1 LTLRASLKRWLGLEK
16 FTFERFLHLALF
28 TGLPLML
35 WLEYSMLPGIQHYGL
50 VRVGMA
56 LLSLFIYLASFRLEI
71 IRRDFTF
78 VNYVVIY
85 LVISHIIFLTYVN
98 DFTFFHSS
106 LLISLILGASL
117 FFRKRLQL
125 LVFQG
130 SMFLLVLQ
138 ASFLAGGDAQV
149 DAPLFLI
156 LYVFM
161 NLSAF
166 TIQDYIFRQR
176 DRLQDAAE
184 ELMRSNKY
192 LEQFAYAT
200 SHDLQEPLRTV
211 TSYVQLLQNRYQGK
225 LDSEADEFIH
235 FTIDATGRM
244 REMIQGLLKFSRV
257 SSQNFSAD
265 EVELNEV
272 LRQVTESL
280 RVAIDESRAVIRYA
294 TMPVIT
300 GDRNMLAQ
308 LFQNLIGNAIKYRE
322 NTRFPVIE
330 IDVQDIENGW
340 KFSVRDNGIGIPRKY
355 QQRVFEVFSRVQSKA
370 DVEGLGIGLA
380 LCKRIVFNHGG
391 EIWVESEEG
400 EGSTFFFTILR

>member
-1 LTLRASLKRWLGLEK
+1 MRLRATIKRWLGLEK
-16 FTFERFLHLALF
+16 FTIERFLHLALF

-35 WLEYSMLPGIQHYGL
+35 WLEYTMLPGIQHYGL
-50 VRVGMA
+50 VRLGMA
-56 LLSLFIYLASFRLEI
+56 LISLLVYLASFRFEV
-71 IRRDFTF
+71 IRKDFTF
-78 VNYVVIY
+78 LNYVLIY

-98 DFTFFHSS
+98 NFTFFHSS

-130 SMFLLVLQ
+130 SMFLLVVQ
-138 ASFLAGGDAQV
+138 ATFLAGGDTQV

-161 NLSAF
+161 NISAF
-166 TIQDYIFRQR
+166 AIQDYIFRQR
-176 DRLQDAAE
+176 DRLQAAAE
-184 ELMRSNKY
+184 ELMRSNRY

-211 TSYVQLLQNRYQGK
+211 TSYVQLLQKRYEGQ
-225 LDSEADEFIH
+225 LDSEADDFIYY
-235 FTIDATGRM
+235 TIDATGRM

-265 EVELNEV
+265 AVELNEV
-272 LRQVTESL
+272 LRQVTEDL
-280 RVAIDESRAVIRYA
+280 KVAIDESRAVIRYA
-294 TMPVIT
+294 TMPVIP

-308 LFQNLIGNAIKYRE
+308 LFQNLISNAIKYR
-322 NTRFPVIE
+322 NNNRSPLIE
-330 IDVQDIENGW
+330 IDVMGIENGW

-355 QQRVFEVFSRVQSKA
+355 QQRVFEVFSRVHSKT
-370 DVEGLGIGLA
+370 DTEGLGIGLA

-391 EIWVESEEG
+391 DIWVESQEG
-400 EGSTFFFTILR
+400 EGSTFYFTIMR